1 MFVSKLNPPACLFLV
16 LLMLSFCL
24 SVFNVSDEKETNKAL
39 PVTTLIVNSVII
51 VLLLLQLLGVRQLAN
66 LSQFNLAIFVLVLGL
81 SFILSLTNDFDDKQ
95 EAKSFP
101 TVVLVVNSLVLLMVG
116 YQMFPFFLQ
125 SF

>member
-81 SFILSLTNDFDDKQ
+81 SFILSLTNVFDDKQ